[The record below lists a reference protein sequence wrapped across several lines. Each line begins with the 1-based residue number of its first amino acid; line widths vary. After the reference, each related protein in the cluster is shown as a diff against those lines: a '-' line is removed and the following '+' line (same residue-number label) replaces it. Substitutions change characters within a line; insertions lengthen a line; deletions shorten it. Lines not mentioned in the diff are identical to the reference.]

1 MGMAEWYV
9 LRPLGPALFRWKG
22 EFSPQFR
29 GPRVLG
35 LSEPFPLPSTI
46 VGALA
51 ALAIASMGM
60 DPAGVR
66 DPLDVLGEGFDLWG
80 PILRA
85 GDGQRPVLAV
95 HRYPGSI
102 AILDEVDEE
111 AIRAGVC
118 KEVISCDHDRPLCVV
133 SALEEGALLG
143 RVGVELDVSGKT
155 AIEGR
160 LYEAAMF
167 DARRFAEIARS
178 GLKATG
184 SGAGYVIRIEGGPG
198 LTTPAIVRFGGEGG
212 LAAVERIDG
221 SGMEA
226 LVPREGDD
234 GKFILASPAPLGER
248 EFLEL
253 ARGELELV
261 GALRIAECMH
271 SAHLGSIG
279 AGYDMARNARRPV
292 RPALMP
298 GSILVGSAPGPR
310 LGAVPGWGSLVRV
323 PGRGGPR

>member
-1 MGMAEWYV
+1 MGMAEWYI

-51 ALAIASMGM
+51 ALAIASRGM

-66 DPLDVLGEGFDLWG
+66 DPLDVLGKGFDLWG
-80 PILRA
+80 PVLRA
-85 GDGQRPVLAV
+85 GDGQRSVLAV

-102 AILDEVDEE
+102 AILDGG
-111 AIRAGVC
+111 AIRTEEC
-118 KEVISCDHDRPLCVV
+118 EEVISCDHDRPLCVV

-143 RVGVELDVSGKT
+143 RVGVELNVSGKT

-167 DARRFAEIARS
+167 DARKFAEIARS
-178 GLKATG
+178 MFKATG
-184 SGAGYVIRIEGGPG
+184 SGAGYAVRIEGGPG
-198 LTTPAIVRFGGEGG
+198 LTTPAVVRLGGEGG
-212 LAAVERIDG
+212 LAVVERIDG
-221 SGMEA
+221 SDMEA
-226 LVPREGDD
+226 LVPREGGD
-234 GKFILASPAPLGER
+234 GKFILASPAPLNEH

-253 ARGELELV
+253 ARGEQL
-261 GALRIAECMH
+261 GIGGLRIAECKH

-298 GSILVGSAPGPR
+298 GSILVGSAPGAR